1 MKLAA
6 LFLIGWAAVTV
17 AGAQT
22 GPARVAFLPMPNTL
36 PTLLFAPDSLAGT
49 LLRPLAQPAGDSAL
63 PEVEPEPANLAAQQN
78 PAQENAGAL
87 ALVQAEETVPVAPP
101 EPEAAPEPPAPE
113 PEAAPESAPAAA
125 APAEP
130 PPPPAE
136 AQPSGSRVIVI
147 VENVLSSDGVVNVA
161 LCDKG
166 LSREGCSYFRE
177 VKASPGFVE
186 TQFDEIPP
194 GTYAVVAY
202 HDVNGNDQFDQ
213 FMKIPREPYA
223 LSSKA
228 ANELVPSFDD
238 AALPIKAGENAVILR
253 LKTSR
258 RLHPREARR

>member
-1 MKLAA
+1 MRFAA
-6 LFLIGWAAVTV
+6 LFLIGWATVTT

-49 LLRPLAQPAGDSAL
+49 LLRPLAQPADGSPL
-63 PEVEPEPANLAAQQN
+63 PEVKPEPASLAGD
-78 PAQENAGAL
+78 PPKQEKTSAL
-87 ALVQAEETVPVAPP
+87 ALAQVEEPAPAP
-101 EPEAAPEPPAPE
+101 QPEAEAVPEPPAAAE
-113 PEAAPESAPAAA
+113 PETQAT

-130 PPPPAE
+130 PPPPAAE
-136 AQPSGSRVIVI
+136 KPHAGKVTVI
-147 VENVLSSDGVVNVA
+147 VENVQSSDGVVNVA
-161 LCDKG
+161 LCAKG
-166 LSREGCSYFRE
+166 LSREGCTYFKE

-186 TQFDEIPP
+186 TEFEEVPP

-228 ANELVPSFDD
+228 ADELVPSFED
-238 AALPIKAGENAVILR
+238 AALPIKAGDNAVILR
-253 LKTSR
+253 LKT
-258 RLHPREARR
+258 LGG